1 MQVESISLLHSVD
14 AEATALFSSLDSN
27 GDGVLD
33 RAEFEA
39 AVQSGSIPTGLF
51 GPGTA
56 PSPDRVRARAAKAA
70 QDQAARAARRSSDN
84 KPKASGR
91 PTASSSRV
99 CLLRDSGLKPL
110 MVCMH
115 RSCLVTRHRRE

>member
-39 AVQSGSIPTGLF
+39 AVQSG
-51 GPGTA
+51 
-56 PSPDRVRARAAKAA
+56 
-70 QDQAARAARRSSDN
+70 
-84 KPKASGR
+84 
-91 PTASSSRV
+91 
-99 CLLRDSGLKPL
+99 
-110 MVCMH
+110 
-115 RSCLVTRHRRE
+115 